1 MSTRFFHE
9 NTVCAL
15 ENTALFVTGILGT
28 LLLCA
33 YLFTRL
39 HAFSYR
45 LVLVF
50 LALVFLSNLGADFF
64 LSYVE
69 QKI

>member
-1 MSTRFFHE
+1 MNAHFFHE

-33 YLFTRL
+33 YLFVHL
-39 HAFSYR
+39 HSFSYH

-50 LALVFLSNLGADFF
+50 LALVFLSHLGADFF